1 MPNLSVL
8 DQRMN
13 IRTIVWP
20 IFVESLL
27 RLSMMTIDVLMLSRY
42 SDDAVAAVG
51 LTGSFIFFLLLT
63 YTIVSSGSAILM
75 GQALGA
81 RQPGEATAYAES
93 GLLLSILLS
102 IAVGLTFFCAS
113 SGVVA
118 LYSLEPAVHQYAV
131 QYLTIVGSLSIGMS
145 VSILLA
151 AILRAHGFSK
161 SPMMVQLLAA
171 AINVCGNYLALFAPF
186 GLPETGVVGVAFS
199 TVISQLIAAAV
210 SFWLLVQHRV
220 PFSVRTALRFDRPRL
235 TAILKVG
242 IPNGAEGL
250 SYNMSQISIM
260 FFVAQLGTAALAAVA
275 ITQTVTRF
283 TFVFAMSV
291 GGGAQIIASY
301 MIGQNRAAELKS
313 LVHRLWVMA
322 VAVSFLSALTMVLL
336 RAPLAAFF
344 TRDTTTQSLIGLVM
358 LVSLLVE
365 PGRAINLV
373 VLAALKGSGDVV
385 FPVKVAVL
393 SMWGVGVLLAYVLG
407 LHWSWGLVGI
417 WVAMGLDECT
427 RGLIMIYRWQS
438 EKWTRF
444 KRVHNNLV

>member
-1 MPNLSVL
+1 VPNLNAL

-63 YTIVSSGSAILM
+63 YTIVSSGSAIVM

-81 RQPGEATAYAES
+81 QQQDDATAYAQS
-93 GLLLSILLS
+93 GLLLAILLS
-102 IAVGLTFFCAS
+102 FAVGLVFFFAS
-113 SGVVA
+113 SSVVA
-118 LYSLEPAVHQYAV
+118 LYSLEPAAHQYAV

-151 AILRAHGFSK
+151 VVLRAHGFSK
-161 SPMMVQLLAA
+161 SPMMIQMLAA

-199 TVISQLIAAAV
+199 TVVSQLIAAAAGFCV
-210 SFWLLVQHRV
+210 LIHQRV
-220 PFSVRTALRFDRPRL
+220 PFSLRNTFRFDLPRL

-250 SYNMSQISIM
+250 SYNMSQITIM
-260 FFVAQLGTAALAAVA
+260 FFVAQFGTAALAAVA

-291 GGGAQIIASY
+291 GGGAQIMASY
-301 MIGQNRAAELKS
+301 MVGQNRSAELKS
-313 LVHRLWVMA
+313 MVHRLWVIG
-322 VAVSFLSALTMVLL
+322 VAVSFGSALAMVLL

-344 TRDTTTQSLIGLVM
+344 TSDPATQTLIGL
-358 LVSLLVE
+358 LILASLLLE
-365 PGRAINLV
+365 PGRAINLI

-385 FPVKVAVL
+385 FPVKVGVL
-393 SMWGVGVLLAYVLG
+393 SMWGVGVLLAYALG

-427 RGLIMIYRWQS
+427 RGLIMIHRWHS
-438 EKWTRF
+438 EQWTRF
-444 KRVHNNLV
+444 RTT